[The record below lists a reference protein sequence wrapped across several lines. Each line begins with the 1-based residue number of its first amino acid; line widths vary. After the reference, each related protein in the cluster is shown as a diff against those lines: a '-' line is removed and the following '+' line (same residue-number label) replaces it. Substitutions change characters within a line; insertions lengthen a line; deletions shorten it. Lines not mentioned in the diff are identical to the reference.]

1 MGVKLELLP
10 VPLSVVDVFFLMIR
24 RPPRSTLFPY
34 TTLFRSL
41 DRPGTAVVSCPAAA
55 MDTPQATGASL
66 TCAETPHGTVV
77 QRPRLAVE
85 LPGFWEAIIT
95 HLFFMS

>member
-1 MGVKLELLP
+1 L
-10 VPLSVVDVFFLMIR
+10 
-24 RPPRSTLFPY
+24 
-34 TTLFRSL
+34 L

-85 LPGFWEAIIT
+85 LPTARLSHDSHIFRKNVTDSEGTRVLEF
-95 HLFFMS
+95 S